1 LNIGSSQHSENT
13 TCLPLSGAEL
23 LAGAA
28 DVDDDAAA
36 LEAAA
41 VLDDELL
48 ELLPQPAASAH
59 TLAIIAKGAAALNA
73 WRTLPT
79 VLSPH

>member
-1 LNIGSSQHSENT
+1 
-13 TCLPLSGAEL
+13 LPLSGAEL

-28 DVDDDAAA
+28 DIVDDDAAV
-36 LEAAA
+36 

-59 TLAIIAKGAAALNA
+59 TLAIIAKGAATRRV

-79 VLSPH
+79 GLSSPEWMG

>member
-1 LNIGSSQHSENT
+1 
-13 TCLPLSGAEL
+13 LPLSGAEL

-41 VLDDELL
+41 VLDELL